1 MTLSQ
6 VQDRLNLHQAE
17 LRAFG
22 VLQLYVSGSVA
33 RGDASAESDIDFV
46 VELERYTLRDF
57 VGLKLALEDWLGV
70 SVDLTTFES
79 LKPQVRR
86 SLEENLRRVA

>member
-1 MTLSQ
+1 MMPAQ
-6 VQDRLNLHQAE
+6 VQDRLNQHQAE

-22 VLQLYVSGSVA
+22 VLQLYVFGSVA
-33 RGDASAESDIDFV
+33 RGEAKVGSDIDFV

-70 SVDLTTFES
+70 EVDLTTFQS
-79 LKPQVRR
+79 LRPQLRR
-86 SLEENLRRVA
+86 SLEGDLRRVA

>member
-22 VLQLYVSGSVA
+22 VLQLYVFGSVA
-33 RGDASAESDIDFV
+33 RGEAKLTSDIDLV
-46 VELERYTLRDF
+46 VELERSTLRDF

-79 LKPQVRR
+79 LKPQVRQ

>member
-1 MTLSQ
+1 MMPAQ
-6 VQDRLNLHQAE
+6 VQAVLNQHQAE

-22 VLQLYVSGSVA
+22 VLQLYVFGSVA
-33 RGDASAESDIDFV
+33 RGEAKVGSDIDFV

-70 SVDLTTFES
+70 EVDLTTFQS
-79 LKPQVRR
+79 LRPQLRR
-86 SLEENLRRVA
+86 SLEGDLRRVA

>member
-22 VLQLYVSGSVA
+22 VLQLYVFGSVA
-33 RGDASAESDIDFV
+33 RGEASTRSDIDFV

>member
-22 VLQLYVSGSVA
+22 VLQLYVFGSVA

-70 SVDLTTFES
+70 AVDLTTFQS